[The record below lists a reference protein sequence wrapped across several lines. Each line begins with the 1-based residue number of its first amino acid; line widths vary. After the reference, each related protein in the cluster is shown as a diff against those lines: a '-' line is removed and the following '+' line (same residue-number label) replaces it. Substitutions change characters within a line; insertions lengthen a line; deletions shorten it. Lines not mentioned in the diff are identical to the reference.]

1 VSDNKKLFLGKEA
14 NLGGE
19 NANESRDNVIHCEMV
34 LVEVT
39 AYLILL
45 RSLSKSLIMWNWN
58 KRKSRLIR
66 NVMYIDTTA

>member
-1 VSDNKKLFLGKEA
+1 MSDNKKLFLGKEA

-19 NANESRDNVIHCEMV
+19 NANESRDNVIHYEVV